1 MQDYLISV
9 VDFGSKKISVSVG
22 KEFEGDIEILGTTT
36 VASRGIE
43 KGFIVDEVKAVE
55 SFSAAVE
62 KLEDKTK
69 ENITE
74 IYAGISLRG
83 IRLTETSISIRL
95 NEGKVRGKDIKSAL
109 IGSAKKVNLI
119 DGEEIVDTIINYYNI
134 DGNIVCEDIIGW
146 KGEILTLN
154 LTVFI
159 GPSNELVKYKN
170 IINQAGYKLKGFLVN
185 TFLGK
190 SIFLQGKSA
199 LGVKVL
205 VDIGAGTTDLAI
217 FKNGIIKYIK
227 CIPVGGNNITKDLS
241 ICGGFSIPEAEN
253 IKNIYSSNYQSLY
266 FDESNSDLIEIG
278 AVKTSAKL
286 FYEVTQARLEEILEY
301 VNNQVKN
308 TSFCE
313 GLCSIIMY
321 GDGIIYYQDIDKL
334 AKQCIQNRTVFA
346 TSDYLGMKN
355 TAKITSLA
363 GLKEVFDR
371 MQLLYANSNKNEVKN
386 EHLEKSSNH
395 YNNQKDN
402 VKTSSDYKEQ
412 GIIQKIKDIIR
423 GIFKEE

>member
-227 CIPVGGNNITKDLS
+227 CIPIGGNNITKDLS

-346 TSDYLGMKN
+346 TSDYLGTKN

-371 MQLLYANSNKNEVKN
+371 MQLLYANSYKKEVKN

-395 YNNQKDN
+395 NNQQKDN

>member
-36 VASRGIE
+36 VSSRGIE
-43 KGFIVDEVKAVE
+43 KGFIVDEIKAVE
-55 SFSAAVE
+55 SLSVAVE

-74 IYAGISLRG
+74 IYAGISSRG
-83 IRLTETSISIRL
+83 LRLTETSISIRL

-109 IGSAKKVNLI
+109 IGSTKKVNLI

-185 TFLGK
+185 TYLGK

-199 LGVKVL
+199 LGIKVL
-205 VDIGAGTTDLAI
+205 VDIGAGITDLAI

-301 VNNQVKN
+301 VNNEVKN

-346 TSDYLGMKN
+346 TGDYLGMKN

-395 YNNQKDN
+395 YNQQKGN